1 MSVPDISAV
10 EGFYIFQVPF
20 KFMKQNNP
28 TDLLTLSEIQGET
41 ARYPSYQR
49 GGYIRPF
56 RGGYIRPRRGG
67 YIRPSR
73 GEYIHPLMSRYSSE
87 QRRISILSRVDIHS
101 IRGGYIH
108 PFRGEYIRLFRG
120 GYVRPFRGGYVRPFR
135 GGYLSEQ
142 GRLSILSGAD
152 IRSIRARYMHP
163 LMSG

>member
-108 PFRGEYIRLFRG
+108 PFRGEYIRLFRADMFVLSG
-120 GYVRPFRGGYVRPFR
+120 VDMFVLSGADICPSR
-135 GGYLSEQ
+135 GGYLSCQ
-142 GRLSILSGAD
+142 GRIFVLSGPDICILS
-152 IRSIRARYMHP
+152 
-163 LMSG
+163 